1 MLTLLTSLSHHIS
14 SHPILTSLLVVP
26 AILLAVRIQTG
37 SRKTRV
43 QNETDAE
50 EKDIPILPYW
60 LPYVGHA
67 VQFAWSFDELLTW
80 GR

>member
-1 MLTLLTSLSHHIS
+1 MPTLITSLTHHTT
-14 SHPILTSLLVVP
+14 SHPILTSLLLIP
-26 AILLAVRIQTG
+26 AFLLAVRIQTG
-37 SRKTRV
+37 ARNSRI

-67 VQFAWSFDELLTW
+67 PQFAWSFDGLLTW